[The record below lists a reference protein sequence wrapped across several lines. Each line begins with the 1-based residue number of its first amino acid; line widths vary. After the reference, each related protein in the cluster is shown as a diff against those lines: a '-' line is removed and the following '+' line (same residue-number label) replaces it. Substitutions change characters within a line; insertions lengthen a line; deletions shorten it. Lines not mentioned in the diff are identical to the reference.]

1 MNMLRSIVL
10 AVALV
15 GTNAFM
21 GTPLQAPRV
30 ASKSTMT
37 MTYENEL
44 GAQRPLGF
52 FDPLSLVLNAD
63 QERFD
68 RLRFTEIKHGRISM
82 LAVVGYL
89 IGASDVRWGGYVDLE
104 HTIKFTDIPG
114 GFGAFETLPPGYLFW
129 TILTLGGVDF
139 HMTRDYTGTS
149 EFPGDIRNELK
160 HLPSNTRSGGLQ
172 LWDNLSEEQK
182 LSKRAIELNNG
193 RAAMMGILGLMVH
206 EKLGNIDL
214 ILPFGAPGLSLGA

>member
-1 MNMLRSIVL
+1 MLRSIAL
-10 AVALV
+10 ALALV
-15 GTNAFM
+15 GCNAFM
-21 GTPLQAPRV
+21 GNPLQAPRV
-30 ASKSTMT
+30 AKSTVT
-37 MTYENEL
+37 MAYESEL

-52 FDPLSLVLNAD
+52 FDPLSLVTNAD
-63 QERFD
+63 QEKFD

-104 HTIKFTDIPG
+104 HTLKFSDVPG
-114 GFGAFETLPPGYLFW
+114 GFDSFSVLPPGYLFW
-129 TILTLGGVDF
+129 TIITLGGIDF

-149 EFPGDIRNELK
+149 EFPGDIRNELR
-160 HLPSNTRSGGLQ
+160 HLPENARSGGLQ
-172 LWDNLSEEQK
+172 LWENLSEEQK

-206 EKLGNIDL
+206 DRLGNIDL
-214 ILPFGAPGLSLGA
+214 ILPLGAPGLSLGA